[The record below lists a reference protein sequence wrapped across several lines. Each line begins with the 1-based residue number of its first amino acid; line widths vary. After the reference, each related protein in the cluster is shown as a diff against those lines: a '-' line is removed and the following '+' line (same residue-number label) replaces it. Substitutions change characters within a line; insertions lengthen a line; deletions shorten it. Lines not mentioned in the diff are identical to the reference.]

1 VIIKNAKT
9 QISSK
14 MTKTE
19 LSETAEVLIK
29 SVCARFRNDEHELIN
44 VLHELQHHLGYL
56 PPEVQKVVAREL
68 KIPVAKVYGVVTF
81 YSFFTMVPKGKYEIS
96 VCLGTACYV
105 RGGELIIE
113 EFKRRLDVGIG
124 QTTPDGLFSISS
136 IRCVG
141 ACGLAPVVAVG
152 EKIFGRVTPQ
162 QVRRII
168 DEYIA
173 KEE

>member
-1 VIIKNAKT
+1 MSSFE
-9 QISSK
+9 ISDHV
-14 MTKTE
+14 
-19 LSETAEVLIK
+19 EVLIR

-56 PPEVQKVVAREL
+56 PPEVQKLVAREL
-68 KIPVAKVYGVVTF
+68 KIPVSKVYGVVTF
-81 YSFFTMVPKGKYEIS
+81 YSFFTMIPKGKYEIS

-105 RGGELIIE
+105 RGAELIID
-113 EFKRRLDVGIG
+113 EFKRRLEIGVG

-141 ACGLAPVVAVG
+141 ACGLAPVVTVG
-152 EKIFGRVTPQ
+152 EKVYGRVTPQ

-168 DEYIA
+168 DEYVQL
-173 KEE
+173 EE